1 MSHRID
7 KRDEC
12 VKAIRHLDLQ
22 GKSPEE
28 IIMLAWTDGWDH
40 ALDAP
45 PAAPRAAHR
54 HEMLR
59 VAVRCDEPQPCG
71 FTIAHQ

>member
-7 KRDEC
+7 KRAEC

-28 IIMLAWTDGWDH
+28 ILMLAWMDGWEH
-40 ALDAP
+40 ALDVCLKLERELDRDVLAAP
-45 PAAPRAAHR
+45 PEFDDGRA
-54 HEMLR
+54 
-59 VAVRCDEPQPCG
+59 
-71 FTIAHQ
+71 

>member
-28 IIMLAWTDGWDH
+28 ILMLAWTDGWEH
-40 ALDAP
+40 ALDVCLKLEQELDRDVLAAP
-45 PAAPRAAHR
+45 PEFDDGRA
-54 HEMLR
+54 
-59 VAVRCDEPQPCG
+59 
-71 FTIAHQ
+71 

>member
-28 IIMLAWTDGWDH
+28 ILMLAWTDGWEH
-40 ALDAP
+40 ALDVCLKLEQELDRDVLAAP
-45 PAAPRAAHR
+45 PEFDDGRS
-54 HEMLR
+54 
-59 VAVRCDEPQPCG
+59 
-71 FTIAHQ
+71 

>member
-1 MSHRID
+1 MSRID

-28 IIMLAWTDGWDH
+28 ILMLAWTDGWEH
-40 ALDAP
+40 ALDVCLKLEQELDRDVLAAP
-45 PAAPRAAHR
+45 PEFDDGRS
-54 HEMLR
+54 
-59 VAVRCDEPQPCG
+59 
-71 FTIAHQ
+71 

>member
-12 VKAIRHLDLQ
+12 VKAIRRLDLQ

-28 IIMLAWTDGWDH
+28 ILMLAWTDGWEH
-40 ALDAP
+40 AIDVCLKLEQELDRDMIAAP
-45 PAAPRAAHR
+45 PEFDDGRS
-54 HEMLR
+54 
-59 VAVRCDEPQPCG
+59 
-71 FTIAHQ
+71 

>member
-7 KRDEC
+7 KREEC

-28 IIMLAWTDGWDH
+28 ILMLAWTDGWNH
-40 ALDAP
+40 ALDVCLKLEQELDRDMIAAP
-45 PAAPRAAHR
+45 PEFDDGRA
-54 HEMLR
+54 
-59 VAVRCDEPQPCG
+59 
-71 FTIAHQ
+71 

>member
-28 IIMLAWTDGWDH
+28 ILMLAWTDGWEH
-40 ALDAP
+40 ALDVCLKLEQELERDVLAAP
-45 PAAPRAAHR
+45 PEFDDGRS
-54 HEMLR
+54 
-59 VAVRCDEPQPCG
+59 
-71 FTIAHQ
+71 

>member
-28 IIMLAWTDGWDH
+28 ILMIAWTDGWEH
-40 ALDAP
+40 ALDVCLKLEQELDRDVLAAP
-45 PAAPRAAHR
+45 PEFDDGRA
-54 HEMLR
+54 
-59 VAVRCDEPQPCG
+59 
-71 FTIAHQ
+71 

>member
-1 MSHRID
+1 MSRID

-28 IIMLAWTDGWDH
+28 ILMLAWTDGWEH
-40 ALDAP
+40 ALDLCIKLEQAIDYNTFDARP
-45 PAAPRAAHR
+45 
-54 HEMLR
+54 E
-59 VAVRCDEPQPCG
+59 
-71 FTIAHQ
+71 FTDGRS

>member
-1 MSHRID
+1 MSRID

-28 IIMLAWTDGWDH
+28 ILMLAWTDGWDH
-40 ALDAP
+40 AIDVCLKLEQELDRDMIAAP
-45 PAAPRAAHR
+45 PEFDDGRS
-54 HEMLR
+54 
-59 VAVRCDEPQPCG
+59 
-71 FTIAHQ
+71 

>member
-1 MSHRID
+1 MSQRID

-28 IIMLAWTDGWDH
+28 ILMLAWTDGWEH
-40 ALDAP
+40 ALDVCLKLEQELDRDMIAAP
-45 PAAPRAAHR
+45 PEFDDGRS
-54 HEMLR
+54 
-59 VAVRCDEPQPCG
+59 
-71 FTIAHQ
+71 

>member
-7 KRDEC
+7 KSDEC

-28 IIMLAWTDGWDH
+28 ILMLAWTDGWNH
-40 ALDAP
+40 AIDVCLKLEQELDRNMIAAP
-45 PAAPRAAHR
+45 P
-54 HEMLR
+54 E
-59 VAVRCDEPQPCG
+59 
-71 FTIAHQ
+71 FTDGRS

>member
-28 IIMLAWTDGWDH
+28 ILMLAWTDGWEH
-40 ALDAP
+40 ALDVCLKLEQELDRDMIAAP
-45 PAAPRAAHR
+45 PEFDDGRS
-54 HEMLR
+54 
-59 VAVRCDEPQPCG
+59 
-71 FTIAHQ
+71 

>member
-28 IIMLAWTDGWDH
+28 ILMLAWTDGWEH
-40 ALDAP
+40 ALDVCLKLEQELHRDVLAAP
-45 PAAPRAAHR
+45 PEFDDGRA
-54 HEMLR
+54 
-59 VAVRCDEPQPCG
+59 
-71 FTIAHQ
+71 

>member
-1 MSHRID
+1 MSRID

-28 IIMLAWTDGWDH
+28 ILMLAWTDGWDH
-40 ALDAP
+40 AIDVCLKLEQELDRDVLAAP
-45 PAAPRAAHR
+45 PEFDDGRS
-54 HEMLR
+54 
-59 VAVRCDEPQPCG
+59 
-71 FTIAHQ
+71 

>member
-28 IIMLAWTDGWDH
+28 ILMLAWTDGWEH
-40 ALDAP
+40 ALDVCLKLEQELDRDMIAAP
-45 PAAPRAAHR
+45 PEFDDGRA
-54 HEMLR
+54 
-59 VAVRCDEPQPCG
+59 
-71 FTIAHQ
+71 

>member
-12 VKAIRHLDLQ
+12 VKAIRKLDLQ

-28 IIMLAWTDGWDH
+28 ILMLAWTDGWEH
-40 ALDAP
+40 ALDVCLKLEQELDRDVLAAP
-45 PAAPRAAHR
+45 PEFDDGRA
-54 HEMLR
+54 
-59 VAVRCDEPQPCG
+59 
-71 FTIAHQ
+71 

>member
-12 VKAIRHLDLQ
+12 VKAIRRLDLQ

-28 IIMLAWTDGWDH
+28 ILMLAWTDGWDH
-40 ALDAP
+40 AIDVCLKLEQELD
-45 PAAPRAAHR
+45 RD
-54 HEMLR
+54 MLATR
-59 VAVRCDEPQPCG
+59 PEFDDGRS
-71 FTIAHQ
+71 

>member
-7 KRDEC
+7 KREEC

-28 IIMLAWTDGWDH
+28 ILMLAWTDGWEH
-40 ALDAP
+40 ALDVCLKLEQELDRDVLAAP
-45 PAAPRAAHR
+45 PEFDDGRA
-54 HEMLR
+54 
-59 VAVRCDEPQPCG
+59 
-71 FTIAHQ
+71 

>member
-28 IIMLAWTDGWDH
+28 ILMLAWTDGWEH
-40 ALDAP
+40 ALDLCIKLEQAIDHNAFDARP
-45 PAAPRAAHR
+45 
-54 HEMLR
+54 E
-59 VAVRCDEPQPCG
+59 
-71 FTIAHQ
+71 FTDGRE

>member
-22 GKSPEE
+22 CKSPEE
-28 IIMLAWTDGWDH
+28 ILMLAWTDGWEH
-40 ALDAP
+40 ALDVCLKLEQELDRDVLAAP
-45 PAAPRAAHR
+45 PEFDDGRA
-54 HEMLR
+54 
-59 VAVRCDEPQPCG
+59 
-71 FTIAHQ
+71 

>member
-28 IIMLAWTDGWDH
+28 ILMLAWTDGWNH
-40 ALDAP
+40 ALDVCLKLEQELDRDMIAAP
-45 PAAPRAAHR
+45 PEFDDGR
-54 HEMLR
+54 E
-59 VAVRCDEPQPCG
+59 
-71 FTIAHQ
+71 

>member
-7 KRDEC
+7 KRVVC

-28 IIMLAWTDGWDH
+28 ILMLAWTDGWEH
-40 ALDAP
+40 ALDVCLKLEQELDRDMIAAP
-45 PAAPRAAHR
+45 PEFDDGRA
-54 HEMLR
+54 
-59 VAVRCDEPQPCG
+59 
-71 FTIAHQ
+71 

>member
-28 IIMLAWTDGWDH
+28 ILMLAWMDGWEH
-40 ALDAP
+40 ALDLCIKLEQAIDHNTFDARP
-45 PAAPRAAHR
+45 
-54 HEMLR
+54 E
-59 VAVRCDEPQPCG
+59 
-71 FTIAHQ
+71 FTDGRS

>member
-1 MSHRID
+1 MSRID

-28 IIMLAWTDGWDH
+28 ILMLAWTDGWEH
-40 ALDAP
+40 ALDVCLKLEQELDRDMIAAP
-45 PAAPRAAHR
+45 PEFDDGRS
-54 HEMLR
+54 
-59 VAVRCDEPQPCG
+59 
-71 FTIAHQ
+71 